1 MTRRPAFVILELLV
15 VLSIVSVLSAVAL
28 PKIVS
33 SIANS
38 KAAQCVANRQIIE
51 QAETRYRL
59 EHDDNPSSSINALK
73 DGNYLDRIP
82 YCTAGGAYVWVS
94 TITSQVGCSVHYWP
108 FEIAAD
114 AGTGTETSTAGTT
127 PASTTLFASGFD
139 SLDMIKVLSGR
150 WVIASDVL
158 KNISSGE
165 ARVAFGE
172 DTWKDYTLTLNATLD
187 RGDGYGV
194 YYRADGEADISG
206 YVFQYD
212 PGWGGGAF
220 LVRKVV
226 DGNESPPLA
235 VAEIPSGFPVYDVQ
249 HQISVSVVGDKQE
262 IYVDSVKVLTLTDS
276 TYTSGS
282 AGLRTWDSTRAEF
295 DAVAVTTG

>member
-1 MTRRPAFVILELLV
+1 MLTA
-15 VLSIVSVLSAVAL
+15 AAL

-33 SIANS
+33 SIAKS
-38 KAAQCVANRQIIE
+38 KAAQCLANRQVIE
-51 QAETRYRL
+51 QAEARYRL
-59 EHDDNPSSSINALK
+59 EHDNNPSSSVNALK
-73 DGNYLDRIP
+73 EGNYLDRIP

-94 TITSQVGCSVHYWP
+94 TASGQVGCSVHYWP

-114 AGTGTETSTAGTT
+114 VVTGTGTTTAGT
-127 PASTTLFASGFD
+127 PPSSTTLFASGFD
-139 SLDMIKVLSGR
+139 SLEMIKVLSGR

-165 ARVAFGE
+165 ARVSFGE
-172 DTWKDYTLTLNATLD
+172 NTWEDYTLTLNATLN

-212 PGWGGGAF
+212 PGYGNGAF

-226 DGNESPPLA
+226 DGKESSPLA
-235 VAEIPSGFPVYDVQ
+235 VASIPSGFPAYDVQ
-249 HQISVSVVGDKQE
+249 HQISVSLVGDKQE

-282 AGLRTWDSTRAEF
+282 AGLRTWDSTRADF
-295 DAVAVTTG
+295 DAVSVTAN